1 MAGNA
6 AATIGERHA
15 VVDVSGITGHWAT
28 LAGGGQTG
36 PVTRVYNGGSP
47 KAAAYII
54 PGRVVIA
61 DVVVTR
67 PFSPARD
74 AQVVKDL
81 RTKVGKF
88 VAKSIT
94 KSYVDLDG
102 FVVGKA
108 EVFTGCLLTG
118 ISAPNY
124 DESSSNGAFVT
135 LTFTPS
141 AVA

>member
-1 MAGNA
+1 MANA

-15 VVDVSGITGHWAT
+15 IVDVNGVAGHWST
-28 LAGGGQTG
+28 LSGGGQTG
-36 PVTRVYNGGSP
+36 PVTRVYNGGS
-47 KAAAYII
+47 KVANII

-67 PFSPARD
+67 PFSPGRD
-74 AQVVKDL
+74 AQMVKDL
-81 RTKVGKF
+81 RGKVGKF

-102 FVVGKA
+102 LAVGKV
-108 EVFTGCLLTG
+108 ETFTGCLLTG
-118 ISAPNY
+118 IAAPNY
-124 DESSSNGAFVT
+124 DESSSNGAFVS

>member
-15 VVDVSGITGHWAT
+15 IVDVSGVAGHWST

-36 PVTRVYNGGSP
+36 PVTRVYNGGS
-47 KAAAYII
+47 KVANII

-67 PFSPARD
+67 PFSPGRD

-94 KSYVDLDG
+94 KTYVDLDG
-102 FVVGKA
+102 LAVGKV
-108 EVFTGCLLTG
+108 ETFTGCLLTG

-124 DESSSNGAFVT
+124 DEASSNGAFVT